1 MPASTATDIIM
12 MVIEMNFI
20 VPLEAGSGFWMMF
33 FVIELKVIVLLLY
46 IGWST
51 QNIIHLLCVRLNN
64 LMRRGNAI

>member
-12 MVIEMNFI
+12 VVIEMNFI
-20 VPLEAGSGFWMMF
+20 VPLEAGSGIWMMF

-51 QNIIHLLCVRLNN
+51 QNIIHLLCVLLNN
-64 LMRRGNAI
+64 LMCRGNAI